1 VLHIINSHVKLL
13 KLLFNNYWNSQRNK
27 DTYFFFFKFYNN
39 FEPKEIWFK
48 LLLLLSKESKK
59 SLKISLILF
68 FESFKSFQANF
79 HDIFISEFLNNEWFF
94 QRSWNWMKSLYS
106 LVFWNTIR
114 TVSKFIDWANWVSCC
129 FLFCLFFTNWFLT
142 KKGSRK
148 KKKKEKK
155 NMEDFWTISLPSLI
169 GTLLSGA
176 LFLYSLY
183 LFNKKRQT
191 WYISQPLQN
200 TDPIEYLINDEVLFC
215 FLFLFLT
222 FVLPF

>member
-1 VLHIINSHVKLL
+1 MLHIINSHVKLL

-155 NMEDFWTISLPSLI
+155 TWRISGRFRCLRLLALCCLEPSFSTPSTSSTRSDRPGTSANLFKILI
-169 GTLLSGA
+169 LL
-176 LFLYSLY
+176 
-183 LFNKKRQT
+183 N
-191 WYISQPLQN
+191 I
-200 TDPIEYLINDEVLFC
+200 
-215 FLFLFLT
+215 
-222 FVLPF
+222 